1 MPAVPRL
8 SIVTVCLDDRAGLA
22 RTLDSVA
29 AQAPGDFE
37 LVVVD
42 GGSTDGSVD
51 EARSRGGLVT
61 RMVSERDRGIYDAQ
75 NKGAGLAAG
84 DYLLFL
90 NAGDRLAAPDALARL
105 LAVPFAEDLVYG
117 DIVYSQAGRD
127 RRIRPPERPEL
138 AYLMK
143 SILPT
148 QATLWRRELFD
159 RLGRHD
165 LSYRIAADY
174 DLLLRALFAEG
185 ATSRHVPVTLSVH
198 YQDGLSARP
207 ESRARIAAERAR
219 AQERW
224 IPAADRARHT
234 AELAR
239 YERSLAGRTRATFRP
254 LARALRGV
262 SRRLRGLPE

>member
-1 MPAVPRL
+1 MPRL
-8 SIVTVCLDDRAGLA
+8 SIVTVCLNDRAGLA
-22 RTLDSVA
+22 RTLDSVVG
-29 AQAPGDFE
+29 QAPGDFE
-37 LVVVD
+37 VVVVD
-42 GGSTDGSVD
+42 GGSTDGSVE
-51 EARSRGGLVT
+51 EARSRGELVT
-61 RMVSERDRGIYDAQ
+61 RMVSEPDRGIYDAQ
-75 NKGAGLAAG
+75 NKGAGLAVG

-90 NAGDRLAAPDALARL
+90 NAGDRLAAPDALGRF
-105 LAVPFAEDLVYG
+105 LATPFAEDLVYG
-117 DIVYSQAGRD
+117 DIVYSQHGRD
-127 RRIRPPERPEL
+127 RRIRPPSRPEL

-148 QATLWRRELFD
+148 QATLWRRALFD

-165 LSYRIAADY
+165 VSFRVAADY

-207 ESRARIAAERAR
+207 ESKARIAAERAR

-224 IPAADRARHT
+224 IPEADRVRHA

-239 YERSLAGRTRATFRP
+239 RQRTLAGRTRAVFRP
-254 LARALRGV
+254 VARRLRGL

>member
-8 SIVTVCLDDRAGLA
+8 SIVTVCLNDRAGLA

-29 AQAPGDFE
+29 AQGPGDFE

-42 GGSTDGSVD
+42 GGSTDGSVE
-51 EARSRGGLVT
+51 EARGRGGLVQ
-61 RMVSERDRGIYDAQ
+61 RLVSEPDRGIYDAQ
-75 NKGAGLAAG
+75 NKGAGLATG
-84 DYLLFL
+84 EYLLFL

-117 DIVYSQAGRD
+117 DVVYSQAGHG
-127 RRIRPPERPEL
+127 RRVRPPDRPVL

-148 QATLWRRELFD
+148 QATLWRRTLFD

-185 ATSRHVPVTLSVH
+185 ATSRHVPVTVAIH
-198 YQDGLSARP
+198 HQDGLSARP
-207 ESRARIAAERAR
+207 ESRPRIAAERAR

-224 IPAADRARHT
+224 VPPADRARH
-234 AELAR
+234 AQDLAR
-239 YERSLAGRTRATFRP
+239 REQSPRGRIEAAFRP
-254 LARALRGV
+254 LARRLRGL
-262 SRRLRGLPE
+262 SRRLRGIPE

>member
-1 MPAVPRL
+1 VSRL

-42 GGSTDGSVD
+42 GGSSDGSVE
-51 EARSRGGLVT
+51 EARSRGALV
-61 RMVSERDRGIYDAQ
+61 RRLVSERDGGIYDAQ

-90 NAGDRLAAPDALARL
+90 NAGDRLAAPDTLARL
-105 LAVPFAEDLVYG
+105 LAAPFTEDLVYG
-117 DIVYSQAGRD
+117 DVLYSQAGRN
-127 RRIRPPERPEL
+127 RMVRPPDRPGL
-138 AYLMK
+138 AYLIK

-148 QATLWRRELFD
+148 QATLWRRALFD

-185 ATSRHVPVTLSVH
+185 ASSRHVPVTLAVH

-207 ESRARIAAERAR
+207 ESKARIAAERAR

-224 IPAADRARHT
+224 IPAADRARH
-234 AELAR
+234 AEELAR
-239 YERSLAGRTRATFRP
+239 AERSPAGRARAALRP
-254 LARALRGV
+254 LARRLRGL